1 MAPTAI
7 TFQDIIQRYGGH
19 DNYYLQQFNFD
30 NNHNSWHDVTDFC
43 QYLASEFMRMEPYI
57 DFRMSST
64 YAVAC
69 EYIND
74 NLSDEERDYASNRN
88 GRWNDNIS
96 FRDLLEELA
105 NN

>member
-1 MAPTAI
+1 MAPVTI
-7 TFQDIIQRYGGH
+7 TFQNIIQQYGEP
-19 DNYYLQQFNFD
+19 DNFYLQHFNFD
-30 NNHNSWHDVTDFC
+30 NNHNSWNDVIHFC
-43 QYLASEFMRMEPYI
+43 QYLASEFERIEPNI

-64 YAVAC
+64 YAIVR
-69 EYIND
+69 EYIDD
-74 NLSDEERDYASNRN
+74 NLSEEDKVYASNRD

>member
-1 MAPTAI
+1 MAPVTI

-19 DNYYLQQFNFD
+19 DNCYLQQFNFD

-43 QYLASEFMRMEPYI
+43 QHLVSEFVRIEPDI

-69 EYIND
+69 EYIDD
-74 NLSDEERDYASNRN
+74 NLTDEERDYASNRD